1 VKARPRAAAGR
12 GRAPRGTRTPQVGAA
27 ACRHCVCLHRR
38 HHVFRAT
45 GLLTAVRVLFVV
57 VVVVVVAAAASA
69 LSFTV
74 TMMVPAGQ
82 RGRRSAHDGTPYD
95 RRSAYPHHA
104 PLPA

>member
-1 VKARPRAAAGR
+1 
-12 GRAPRGTRTPQVGAA
+12 
-27 ACRHCVCLHRR
+27 
-38 HHVFRAT
+38 
-45 GLLTAVRVLFVV
+45 VLFVV
-57 VVVVVVAAAASA
+57 VVVVFVAAAAAAASA